1 VVFEKGLRMYL
12 VVSYDI
18 HDDKRRNRIHKVLK
32 NFGERI
38 QFSVFECDLTKEQ
51 LLRMQHALKRIIKE
65 EDQDSVRSI
74 IYVTAVSERSTASAG
89 SFRET
94 MVRWFYRAS
103 SIVGLFFD
111 NLAEHRSCQEM
122 LGDARK

>member
-1 VVFEKGLRMYL
+1 LAETPAAAVMVPEKGLSMYL

-51 LLRMQHALKRIIKE
+51 LLRMQHALNRIIKE
-65 EDQDSVRSI
+65 DDQDSVR
-74 IYVTAVSERSTASAG
+74 
-89 SFRET
+89 
-94 MVRWFYRAS
+94 FYH
-103 SIVGLFFD
+103 LCD
-111 NLAEHRSCQEM
+111 SCQHKIDRIGGIIPRDGGPVV
-122 LGDARK
+122 L

>member
-1 VVFEKGLRMYL
+1 LSAESFDARVVVFEKGLLMYL

-18 HDDKRRNRIHKVLK
+18 HDDKRRHRIHKVLK

-65 EDQDSVRSI
+65 EDQDSV
-74 IYVTAVSERSTASAG
+74 Y
-89 SFRET
+89 
-94 MVRWFYRAS
+94 FYHLCD
-103 SIVGLFFD
+103 G
-111 NLAEHRSCQEM
+111 CQ
-122 LGDARK
+122 RKIDRIGGISPQDGGPVVL

>member
-1 VVFEKGLRMYL
+1 LSAESSDAGVVVFEKGLHMYL

-51 LLRMQHALKRIIKE
+51 LLRMQHALKPIIE
-65 EDQDSVRSI
+65 EKDQDSVR
-74 IYVTAVSERSTASAG
+74 
-89 SFRET
+89 
-94 MVRWFYRAS
+94 FYH
-103 SIVGLFFD
+103 LCD
-111 NLAEHRSCQEM
+111 SCQ
-122 LGDARK
+122 RKIDRIGGIIPRDGGPVVL

>member
-1 VVFEKGLRMYL
+1 LSTDSSDAGDVVLDEGRHMYL

-51 LLRMQHALKRIIKE
+51 LLRMQHMLTRIIKE
-65 EDQDSVRSI
+65 EDQDSVR
-74 IYVTAVSERSTASAG
+74 
-89 SFRET
+89 
-94 MVRWFYRAS
+94 FYH
-103 SIVGLFFD
+103 LCD
-111 NLAEHRSCQEM
+111 SCQ
-122 LGDARK
+122 RKIDRIGGIIPRDDGPVVL

>member
-1 VVFEKGLRMYL
+1 LSAESSDADLVIFEEGLLMYL

-51 LLRMQHALKRIIKE
+51 LLRMQHMLERIIEE
-65 EDQDSVRSI
+65 EDHDSVR
-74 IYVTAVSERSTASAG
+74 
-89 SFRET
+89 
-94 MVRWFYRAS
+94 FYH
-103 SIVGLFFD
+103 LCD
-111 NLAEHRSCQEM
+111 SCQRKVDR
-122 LGDARK
+122 LGGIIPRDGGPVVL

>member
-51 LLRMQHALKRIIKE
+51 LLCMQHALKRIIKE
-65 EDQDSVRSI
+65 EDQDSVC
-74 IYVTAVSERSTASAG
+74 
-89 SFRET
+89 
-94 MVRWFYRAS
+94 FYH
-103 SIVGLFFD
+103 LCD
-111 NLAEHRSCQEM
+111 SCQ
-122 LGDARK
+122 RKIDRIGGIIPRDDGPVVL